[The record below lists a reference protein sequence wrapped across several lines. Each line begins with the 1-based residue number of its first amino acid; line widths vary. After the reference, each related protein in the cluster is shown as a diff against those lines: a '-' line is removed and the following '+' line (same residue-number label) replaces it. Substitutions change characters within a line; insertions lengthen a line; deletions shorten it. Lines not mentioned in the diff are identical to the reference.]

1 MLYYFAL
8 LSIFTSSLLA
18 IYNWKVQKGAL
29 FIAGILIILST
40 YALTHYYTGPTQ
52 GDFPL
57 ALLYGT
63 LSPLWLLPGPLLY
76 FYFRSI
82 FQPEKIGVSWKDL
95 LHFVP
100 SLIHLINILPY
111 IFSPFDYKLQ
121 VAHAIHENINNIQN
135 ININAFYSFK
145 TAFLS
150 RPIVLLFYL
159 LWCTLLFLRQINKT
173 SNRTGIWLIFFIFS
187 LLITTSAYLS
197 VALNLFRDSF
207 DSRSI
212 ETSPVFISSGIAY
225 ILLPIAL
232 ILFFPEVLYGMKNM
246 HSKQVLEENI
256 TIPEEELHNYVELAN
271 RIEQFLH
278 IEKPYLNPSF
288 ELSVVAKAV
297 NVTPKQVSFACK
309 HVLKIKFTDLRAQLR
324 VEHAKELLKNG
335 LTGTITIDG
344 IGVDSGFKSR
354 STFYEAFKAETG
366 MTPSQYLESLETKKA

>member
-63 LSPLWLLPGPLLY
+63 LSPLWLLPGPLLF

-82 FQPEKIGVSWKDL
+82 FQPGKIVVSWKDL

-100 SLIHLINILPY
+100 SLFHLINILPY

-121 VAHAIHENINNIQN
+121 VAHAIHENINNIQT

-150 RPIVLLFYL
+150 RPISLLIYL
-159 LWCTLLFLRQINKT
+159 LWCTIFFLKQLKKVSSRVAMWLLF
-173 SNRTGIWLIFFIFS
+173 FIIS

-197 VALNLFRDSF
+197 IAFNLFSSSF
-207 DSRSI
+207 KVENISAN
-212 ETSPVFISSGIAY
+212 PVYLASGIAY
-225 ILLPIAL
+225 ILIPIAL
-232 ILFFPEVLYGMKNM
+232 ILFFPEVLYGIK
-246 HSKQVLEENI
+246 KQDVDISAEKSDVS
-256 TIPEEELHNYVELAN
+256 PDELAAHADVAKK
-271 RIEQFLH
+271 IEQYLRR
-278 IEKPYLNPSF
+278 EKPFLNPDF
-288 ELSVVAKAV
+288 ELAEIASALKV
-297 NVTPKQVSFACK
+297 NPKQVSFACK
-309 HVLKIKFTDLRAQLR
+309 HVLDIKFTDLRAQLR
-324 VEHAKELLKNG
+324 VEHAKELLKKG
-335 LTGTITIDG
+335 LTGTITIDA

-354 STFYEAFKAETG
+354 STYYDAFKAETG
-366 MTPSQYLESLETKKA
+366 MTPSQYLESIQTKKA